1 MTTYV
6 ISVQLHNGDRLNRS
20 FKSLE
25 KMLDWLNGLDKQYDY
40 NQKVTVRHAFKV
52 FEDDKNRV
60 EKVDSTMSILDFLN
74 KLRKEAKKWFIS
86 DYPGM
91 AHLQILKC

>member
-1 MTTYV
+1 MMTTYV

-20 FKSLE
+20 FKTLDDMLE
-25 KMLDWLNGLDKQYDY
+25 WLNSLDEQYNYD
-40 NQKVTVRHAFKV
+40 QKITIRHAFKV

-74 KLRKEAKKWFIS
+74 KLRKEVKK
-86 DYPGM
+86 
-91 AHLQILKC
+91 